1 MFHASRN
8 MRELLIK
15 NFKIFKKINK
25 YVTPTKVN
33 DFDHTAIEQFGLSF
47 KVYQKL
53 LSIINQDV
61 QFKRFKRVKREWV
74 STMIQRK
81 DAFREIYEDIKPPF
95 VLMSHFG
102 EKWHDYKSNS
112 FYMPYGQIPNA
123 DILVFLKKGLP
134 NPANLEDASYIDHW
148 IKMDRKNCRMIVHS
162 KQPYKVSFSN
172 NLTLRIER

>member
-53 LSIINQDV
+53 LSIINQD
-61 QFKRFKRVKREWV
+61 F
-74 STMIQRK
+74 
-81 DAFREIYEDIKPPF
+81 
-95 VLMSHFG
+95 
-102 EKWHDYKSNS
+102 
-112 FYMPYGQIPNA
+112 
-123 DILVFLKKGLP
+123 
-134 NPANLEDASYIDHW
+134 
-148 IKMDRKNCRMIVHS
+148 
-162 KQPYKVSFSN
+162 
-172 NLTLRIER
+172 